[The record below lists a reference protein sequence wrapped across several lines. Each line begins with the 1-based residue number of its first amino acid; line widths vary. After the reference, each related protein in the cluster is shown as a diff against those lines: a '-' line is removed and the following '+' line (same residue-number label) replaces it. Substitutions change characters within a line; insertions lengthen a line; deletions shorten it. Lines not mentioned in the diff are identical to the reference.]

1 MIHLFV
7 ADSSHTATI
16 SALLARLFDEVEHD
30 LTYEEIAAMFAV
42 LDADD
47 HHSTLLAQNEAE
59 EVVGVITLVESLSLS
74 AGGRY
79 GVINEL
85 YVVPE
90 YRSEGVGRMLLDF
103 AKLIGEKRSWTRIEV
118 TTPGDSFDRTL
129 QFYEREGFWRIGPRY
144 KFIPEN

>member
-1 MIHLFV
+1 MISMLI
-7 ADSSHTATI
+7 ADASHT
-16 SALLARLFDEVEHD
+16 SVVALLLSQLFEEVEHD
-30 LTYEEIAAMFAV
+30 MDFEEIAEMFAE

-59 EVVGVITLVESLSLS
+59 EIVGLITLVESLSLS
-74 AGGRY
+74 AKGRY
-79 GVINEL
+79 GVISEL

-90 YRSEGVGRMLLDF
+90 YRSEGVGKMLLDF
-103 AKLIGEKRSWTRIEV
+103 AKMISKERGWTRIEV

-144 KFIPEN
+144 KFTIG

>member
-1 MIHLFV
+1 MINLLI
-7 ADSSHTATI
+7 ADASHTGIVAV
-16 SALLARLFDEVEHD
+16 LLSRLFEEVEHNLD
-30 LTYEEIAAMFAV
+30 FEELAEIFTD

-47 HHSTLLAQNEAE
+47 HHSTLLAQNEE
-59 EVVGVITLVESLSLS
+59 EEIVGLITLVESLSLS

-85 YVVPE
+85 YVTPE

-103 AKLIGEKRSWTRIEV
+103 AKRVSEERAWTRIEV

-144 KFIPEN
+144 KYTF